1 MIRFFGQ
8 PKYAL
13 NDPKTL
19 IGYEFLLREWHGDHW
34 QVPSDFSQYLAADIV
49 DLLDQTLAV
58 LPKDLPLL
66 SFNLDQA
73 QFVDPAFEQALADLH
88 LKRPV
93 HLVVELTEHDDHVSI
108 DALSDAASKYVA
120 SGLRVCVD
128 DVGTGANT
136 RALVEALAPY
146 ANEYKFAL
154 QNFRAVGTTKEALPL
169 LKFWRDL
176 ATAQHKVFALEGVE
190 DQNDL
195 DIVAEYAPDV
205 LQGYFYGKPALIDVA

>member
-49 DLLDQTLAV
+49 NLLDQTLAV

-73 QFVDPAFEQALADLH
+73 QFVDPAFEQALAELH

-93 HLVVELTEHDDHVSI
+93 HLVVELTEHDDHVS
-108 DALSDAASKYVA
+108 
-120 SGLRVCVD
+120 
-128 DVGTGANT
+128 
-136 RALVEALAPY
+136 VEALSEAASNMWLQDCGCVLMMSAP
-146 ANEYKFAL
+146 APIRGRWLKPWRLMPMNISLRCKISAL
-154 QNFRAVGTTKEALPL
+154 
-169 LKFWRDL
+169 WHD
-176 ATAQHKVFALEGVE
+176 
-190 DQNDL
+190 
-195 DIVAEYAPDV
+195 
-205 LQGYFYGKPALIDVA
+205 